1 MENTP
6 FILMAVNSLSRKFIP
21 QDEFEI
27 SVKDD
32 GEIGTTSTNIITGY
46 YNVAIDPKCIEFEY
60 ADVKVNNIGEPRT
73 ANTPYAAPVGNAFDP
88 LVKESEE
95 LKVSKYIVYNF
106 SQQKAFSII
115 NKYPGSILYKVW
127 PYCVLSKLLT

>member
-1 MENTP
+1 MQDVKLIREVSKCEKKP
-6 FILMAVNSLSRKFIP
+6 FILMAANSLLRNSIQEFI
-21 QDEFEI
+21 
-27 SVKDD
+27 DD
-32 GEIGTTSTNIITGY
+32 EIGVTSTNIITGY
-46 YNVAIDPKCIEFEY
+46 FNPAIDPKCVQFEY

-73 ANTPYAAPVGNAFDP
+73 AHTPYAAIVDNTFLP

-115 NKYPGSILYKVW
+115 NKYPGSILYKV
-127 PYCVLSKLLT
+127 